1 MTAGRS
7 VAIVDDDDGV
17 RRSLASLLARAGF
30 EVSPFESGDRFL
42 SAPESGHV
50 SCVVLDLQMPGRDG
64 LAVLRALADRK
75 TSPPVLVMTA
85 HGGIAAAVKAM
96 KLGAVDF
103 LEKPYPAE
111 SFLEAIGRALASGPR
126 RREAAIDR
134 DAAARI
140 AALPQRQAQV
150 LRGILKGQPNKIIA
164 YELGLSIRTVEAYRA
179 QLLDRLGV
187 RGTAAAVRLA
197 IAAGMLETI

>member
-1 MTAGRS
+1 MS
-7 VAIVDDDDGV
+7 DQHKVAIVDDVAASSSTKALLELAGYGV
-17 RRSLASLLARAGF
+17 RTF
-30 EVSPFESGDRFL
+30 VSGDEFL
-42 SAPESGHV
+42 AAQPPGDWD
-50 SCVVLDLQMPGRDG
+50 CVVLDIHTAGINGIG
-64 LAVLRALADRK
+64 LLKALGAGK
-75 TSPPVLVMTA
+75 AMPPVLVLTGQGA
-85 HGGIAAAVKAM
+85 IAEAVEAM
-96 KLGAVDF
+96 KLGAADF

-126 RREAAIDR
+126 RKEVAVDR